1 MPTLTEIRDDY
12 SEQIAELERGTADS
26 LTSDLKTDI
35 ESIHKYAMA
44 QWIRRFGALDNDPTP
59 SGLKALLSDLKTK
72 FGNLALIDLD
82 SLVDAMHEAAALG
95 VGQNL
100 DELAELELTAAE
112 RRGMTAAAAAGVSV
126 DIDPSVINDTAQE
139 KLDAA
144 RDKLTARNVTD
155 FESLFQILTGLN
167 AMMLEIN
174 RSTTTMINAAAS
186 LGAVHVAREVG
197 GQLMWVSERGACL
210 HCLAYAG
217 QVVNP
222 GEEFEG
228 GRTFGDKPL
237 SEAPLKSPPLH
248 PFCRCRLS
256 VWLGSREGV
265 GPTEAPKALEREA
278 WRTVLRGWSPY
289 ASEPA
294 RLRAA
299 DRLIEQVEAQMPKSV
314 IAVAR
319 RAIRD
324 GEFTGPNP
332 LLE

>member
-26 LTSDLKTDI
+26 LTGDLKTDI

-44 QWIRRFGALDNDPTP
+44 QWIRRFGSLDNDPTP
-59 SGLKALLSDLKTK
+59 SGLKALLGDLKTK
-72 FGNLALIDLD
+72 FGNLSLVDIDA
-82 SLVDAMHEAAALG
+82 LVDAMHEAAALG

-100 DELAELELTAAE
+100 DELAEMDLTAAE
-112 RRGMTAAAAAGVSV
+112 KRGMKAAAGAAVSV
-126 DIDPSVINDTAQE
+126 DLDASVINDTAKEQ
-139 KLDAA
+139 LDAA
-144 RDKLTARNVTD
+144 RGKLTPRNVSD
-155 FESLFQILTGLN
+155 FESLFSILTGLN

-174 RSTTTMINAAAS
+174 RSVTTMVNASAS

-217 QVVNP
+217 QVVDP
-222 GEEFEG
+222 GENFKG

-237 SEAPLKSPPLH
+237 SEAPLSGPPLH
-248 PFCRCRLS
+248 PYCRCRLS

-265 GPTEAPKALEREA
+265 GPTEAPAALQREA
-278 WRTVLRGWSPY
+278 YRTVLRGWSPY

-299 DRLIEQVEAQMPKSV
+299 DRLIEKVESQMPKSV
-314 IAVAR
+314 IKVAR
-319 RAIRD
+319 DAIKN
-324 GEFTGPNP
+324 GEFKGTNP
-332 LLE
+332 LL